1 MHRLRP
7 IRRPARPRTDPR
19 TLRSIEVAFW
29 FILALAVGVGGES
42 ALSGLPNL
50 GNLLL
55 PKFAAEARDAPKPQF
70 VTLAL
75 PDVAQGSFAPAVLYP
90 IVAHAFP
97 SWMRPPAP
105 VAKARAARLPAI
117 AIVIDDMGN
126 DAALDRRA
134 IALPRAVSLSFLP
147 YPDATPML
155 AREGKRDGHEI
166 IVHMPMQADDGQE
179 DPGPMALKLGLPPQE
194 ILHRLDWALSRV
206 PGFIGINNHM
216 GSRFTQ
222 DRAALVPVAE
232 ALADRHVFFFDSRTT
247 ANSQVVPV
255 ARAFGVPSASRD
267 VFLDDVQTQDAVA
280 AQLALLER
288 DAREHGI
295 AIAIGHPHPVT
306 LDVLTRWC
314 ANLKGYRLVPI
325 STGIRMKTALDMG
338 AVMASLTGHK

>member
-7 IRRPARPRTDPR
+7 IRRPARPRTDSR

-29 FILALAVGVGGES
+29 FILTLAVGVGGES

-50 GNLLL
+50 GNLFL
-55 PKFAAEARDAPKPQF
+55 PKFAAEARDAPQPQF

-75 PDVAQGSFAPAVLYP
+75 PDVKQGNFAPAVLYP

-97 SWMRPPAP
+97 SWMHTPAP
-105 VAKARAARLPAI
+105 AQKAAARLPAI

-166 IVHMPMQADDGQE
+166 IVHMPMQADDGEE

-194 ILHRLDWALSRV
+194 ILRRVDWALSRV
-206 PGFIGINNHM
+206 PGFVGINNHM

-222 DRAALVPVAE
+222 DRAALVPVVE

-247 ANSQVVPV
+247 GNSQIVPV

-267 VFLDDVQTQDAVA
+267 VFLDDVQAPGAVS
-280 AQLALLER
+280 AQLAMLER

-295 AIAIGHPHPVT
+295 AIAIGHPHAVT
-306 LDVLTRWC
+306 LDVLTHWC

-325 STGIRMKTALDMG
+325 SVGIRMKTALDMG
-338 AVMASLTGHK
+338 AVVASLENGK

>member
-1 MHRLRP
+1 M
-7 IRRPARPRTDPR
+7 
-19 TLRSIEVAFW
+19 RSIEVAFW

-50 GNLLL
+50 GNLFL

-70 VTLAL
+70 VRLAL
-75 PDVAQGSFAPAVLYP
+75 PDVTQGSFAPAVLYP

-97 SWMRPPAP
+97 SWMHTPAP
-105 VAKARAARLPAI
+105 VEKTEARLPAI

-147 YPDATPML
+147 YPYATPML

-166 IVHMPMQADDGQE
+166 IVHMPMQADDGEE

-194 ILHRLDWALSRV
+194 ILRRVDWALSRV
-206 PGFIGINNHM
+206 PGFVGINNHM

-247 ANSQVVPV
+247 GNSQIVPV

-267 VFLDDVQTQDAVA
+267 VFLDDVQTPEAIS

-295 AIAIGHPHPVT
+295 ATAIGHPHAVT
-306 LDVLTRWC
+306 LDVLTHWC

-325 STGIRMKTALDMG
+325 SVGIRMKTALDMG
-338 AVMASLTGHK
+338 AVVASLENGK